1 MFEFICDK
9 SAEVR
14 QAAVY
19 GVGVMAQFG
28 GEAYAQA
35 CSGRQ

>member
-1 MFEFICDK
+1 MLGYVTDE

-19 GVGVMAQFG
+19 GVGMMGQHG
-28 GEAYAQA
+28 GAEYHDI
-35 CSGRQ
+35 CRQV